1 MIIHVSSNRLSAP
14 KTKLL
19 IYIYSIYQ
27 SEQRNSTSAIQF
39 FWIRMDTFFT
49 CCFWPIRFEPR
60 NFLAHALQHCTPCR
74 WNGEIQR
81 LSPKANESWLIYA
94 IYARISSDL
103 LVVSCYFLI
112 ILISLAEFP
121 VFFGTKWN
129 LQIFSSV
136 FHPLWHLDSA
146 CSNGHKASSRYNL
159 WIR

>member
-1 MIIHVSSNRLSAP
+1 MIIHVSFNRLSAP
-14 KTKLL
+14 ETKLL
-19 IYIYSIYQ
+19 IYIQYISIRTTKLNFSHPVFLDTNGY
-27 SEQRNSTSAIQF
+27 F
-39 FWIRMDTFFT
+39 FYMLLLAH
-49 CCFWPIRFEPR
+49 FEPR
-60 NFLAHALQHCTPCR
+60 NFLAHALQHCTPRR

-103 LVVSCYFLI
+103 LVVSCYFLM

-159 WIR
+159 WIS

>member
-1 MIIHVSSNRLSAP
+1 MIIHVSFNRLSAP
-14 KTKLL
+14 ETKLL

-49 CCFWPIRFEPR
+49 CCFWPIS
-60 NFLAHALQHCTPCR
+60 NL
-74 WNGEIQR
+74 EI
-81 LSPKANESWLIYA
+81 SWLTHFNTVRLAGETVKSKGYLRKRTNHGLSMQSMPESLQICWLFHV
-94 IYARISSDL
+94 ISSWSSFL
-103 LVVSCYFLI
+103 LLNSRF
-112 ILISLAEFP
+112 
-121 VFFGTKWN
+121 FFGTKWN

-159 WIR
+159 WIS